1 MAAMRCF
8 QEYDQVSLRYTL
20 AALLTGTVA
29 VASVSA
35 AQAADLYTP
44 APAAIS
50 YSDAG
55 LAVATDNWSGFYAGA
70 HGGMMSA
77 DDFDNTSFSGGVQ
90 AGYLQQFGQFVVGA
104 EVSGTLSDELRYELT
119 PDAGLTQNWSLAAKG
134 RAGVALGDTLIY
146 GTAGASLAELE
157 PSGTTTSGTDTYGGV
172 VFGAGVEQ
180 NLGNN
185 FSVRAEY
192 LQTRYFDVDST
203 VAGIARTDD
212 LTNHAVTLGV
222 NYRF

>member
-1 MAAMRCF
+1 M
-8 QEYDQVSLRYTL
+8 SLHYRTI

-29 VASVSA
+29 IASVSA

-50 YSDAG
+50 YPDAG
-55 LAVATDNWSGFYAGA
+55 LAVVSDTWTGFYAGA
-70 HGGMMSA
+70 HAGVTSA
-77 DDFDNTSFSGGVQ
+77 DDFDNSSFSGGVQ
-90 AGYLQQFGQFVVGA
+90 AGYLQQFDQFVVGG

-119 PDAGLTQNWSLAAKG
+119 PTAGLTQNWSLAAKG
-134 RAGVALGDTLIY
+134 RAGVALGNTLIY
-146 GTAGASLAELE
+146 GTAGVSLAELE
-157 PSGTTTSGTDTYGGV
+157 PSGATTSGKDTYAGA

-185 FSVRAEY
+185 ISVRAEY

-203 VAGIARTDD
+203 VAGVGRTDD
-212 LTNHAVTLGV
+212 LTNHAITLGV